1 MMTKPRRARIERKT
15 NESEVVVDVI
25 IDGQGRA
32 AIDTGVGM
40 FDHLLGSLARH
51 GLFDFSI
58 KATGDYHVDQHHTVE
73 DISICLGRAFN
84 EALGDRRG
92 IRRMAHA
99 YVPLDEALAFVAVDI
114 GGRPWW
120 ELDFPFTA
128 DRIGTLNSQLVAH
141 VLQSFVMESRMN
153 LHARIIRGAD
163 DHHKAEALFKALA
176 RALDDATQI
185 DPRRAQDIP
194 STKGVIEA

>member
-1 MMTKPRRARIERKT
+1 MMTSRRARVERNT
-15 NESEVVVDVI
+15 NESQVVVDLI

-51 GLFDFSI
+51 GLFDLSI

-73 DISICLGRAFN
+73 DVAICLGRAFG
-84 EALGDRRG
+84 EALGDRQG

-99 YVPLDEALAFVAVDI
+99 HVPLDEALAFVAIDI

-120 ELDFPFTA
+120 RLDLPFTGEK
-128 DRIGTLNSQLVAH
+128 IGTLNSQLVAH
-141 VLQSFVMESRMN
+141 VLQSFVVESRMN
-153 LHARIIRGAD
+153 LHAEIVRGTD

-185 DPRRAQDIP
+185 DPRRAGEIP
-194 STKGVIEA
+194 STKGLIET

>member
-1 MMTKPRRARIERKT
+1 MPNDRRARVERKT
-15 NESEVVVDVI
+15 NESEVVVDLI

-51 GLFDFSI
+51 GLFDLSI

-73 DISICLGRAFN
+73 DVSICLGRAFGD
-84 EALGDRRG
+84 ALGDRRG

-99 YVPLDEALAFVAVDI
+99 HVPLDEALAFVAVDI

-120 ELDFPFTA
+120 HLDLPFA
-128 DRIGTLNSQLVAH
+128 AERIGTLNSQLVSH
-141 VLQSFVMESRMN
+141 VLQSFVIESRMN
-153 LHARIIRGAD
+153 LHAEIVRGTD

-185 DPRRAQDIP
+185 DPRRAGEIP
-194 STKGVIEA
+194 STKGLIET

>member
-1 MMTKPRRARIERKT
+1 MPNDRRARVERKT
-15 NESEVVVDVI
+15 NESEVVVDLI
-25 IDGQGRA
+25 IDGRGRA

-51 GLFDFSI
+51 GLFDLSI

-73 DISICLGRAFN
+73 DVSICLGRAFGD
-84 EALGDRRG
+84 ALGDRRG

-99 YVPLDEALAFVAVDI
+99 YVPLDEALAFVAVDF

-120 ELDFPFTA
+120 HLDLPFA
-128 DRIGTLNSQLVAH
+128 AERIGTLNSQLVAH
-141 VLQSFVMESRMN
+141 ILQSFVIESRMN
-153 LHARIIRGAD
+153 LHAEIVRGTD

-185 DPRRAQDIP
+185 DPRRAGEIP
-194 STKGVIEA
+194 STKGLIET